1 MWSDRV
7 DSKENEYTFKV
18 NLEVETVQAQ
28 GMHKDPLTF
37 NKGWL
42 VYVISSAIFTVIR
55 ILCMEEMAH

>member
-18 NLEVETVQAQ
+18 NLKDETVQAQ
-28 GMHKDPLTF
+28 GTHKDPLTF